1 MKLHTGLH
9 IIDSRL
15 QNLFNSNANHNLS
28 EFKGESHK
36 DRSSFINNQLNSTE
50 KSLIF
55 LILTFF

>member
-50 KSLIF
+50 KKLNF
-55 LILTFF
+55 L